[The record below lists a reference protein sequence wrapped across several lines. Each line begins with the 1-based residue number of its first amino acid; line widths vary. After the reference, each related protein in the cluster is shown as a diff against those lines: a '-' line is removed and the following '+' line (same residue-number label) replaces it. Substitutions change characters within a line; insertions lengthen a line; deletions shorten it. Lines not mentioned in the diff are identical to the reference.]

1 MADSEHIV
9 KREGDLQA
17 AIKHLAVSEANAG
30 STQFLNY
37 THSIRGWTEERKER
51 AAKLRMRSERKRKE
65 ACFRMCTEVVYRCIR
80 V

>member
-9 KREGDLQA
+9 KRERDLQA

-37 THSIRGWTEERKER
+37 VHLIRGWTEERKER

-65 ACFRMCTEVVYRCIR
+65 ACFRMCREVHRSCV
-80 V
+80 